1 MHLFKLFHA
10 VKEGTTSEKVAFW
23 RLCKSVATANG
34 APAPVGL
41 TKVALDI
48 WADAYESGANPGA
61 DRAMREAF
69 AGSFGCAVVAE
80 NELSKLAAD
89 GLLSSDEF
97 EKVAAWV
104 AESAVNDLVELTRGV
119 EKQALFGF
127 GKGPAPHAAPA
138 AKMPPLTVRQFEQLL
153 QQGTPGIRVGRSSY
167 DPDVLHAVEE
177 HPEHG
182 LMVHAYPTSILEE
195 VASDPE
201 FRKSVAENASGG
213 PNYTEQDFGY
223 KLADIMQGLDQGG
236 QPPMNA
242 DVQGPPAGEPP
253 GKPEMIA
260 EPSSEAQDGLEGVD
274 KAHQVV
280 DNMIFLAQQVQMPQ
294 LAQELEQNRD
304 SLAAHF
310 SDGNAYLPPELQ
322 HHFVQSEHAEAFMKK
337 YKQRFGVVGGGSKKV
352 ADFSYGP
359 VDYASD
365 GLTAAATIG
374 GGIRGGNHGK
384 YLRGAIRGAGGS
396 LLGRVGGVIAGNAL
410 MDVHPTLDN
419 EYLRLALESV
429 GGVAGA
435 HLATKKYLSS
445 PEEAAAREESQK
457 NAALSKKVA
466 DYDPTPMDYANDAL
480 TGAAAIGGGIRGG
493 NHGKYLRGAMRGVGG
508 SVLGRLGGTV
518 AGNALKSVHPTLDNE
533 HLRAVLEMLGG
544 ATGAHLAT
552 KK

>member
-34 APAPVGL
+34 VPAPVGL
-41 TKVALDI
+41 TKVALGI

-89 GLLSSDEF
+89 GMLSSDEF
-97 EKVAAWV
+97 EKCAAWV
-104 AESAVNDLVELTRGV
+104 AESAVNDLVELTRGA

-127 GKGPAPHAAPA
+127 GKGSSPKKAPS
-138 AKMPPLTVRQFEQLL
+138 AKLPPLTVRQFEELL
-153 QQGTPGIRVGRSSY
+153 QQGTPGMRVGRSSY
-167 DPDVLHAVEE
+167 DPDVLHAVED

-182 LMVHAYPTSILEE
+182 LMVHTYPTSILEE

-201 FRKSVAENASGG
+201 MLKSVAMGASGG

-242 DVQGPPAGEPP
+242 DVQGPPAGDPP

-260 EPSSEAQDGLEGVD
+260 DPSSGAQDGLEGVD

-352 ADFSYGP
+352 AD
-359 VDYASD
+359 
-365 GLTAAATIG
+365 
-374 GGIRGGNHGK
+374 
-384 YLRGAIRGAGGS
+384 
-396 LLGRVGGVIAGNAL
+396 
-410 MDVHPTLDN
+410 
-419 EYLRLALESV
+419 
-429 GGVAGA
+429 
-435 HLATKKYLSS
+435 
-445 PEEAAAREESQK
+445 
-457 NAALSKKVA
+457 
-466 DYDPTPMDYANDAL
+466 YDPTPMDYANDAL

-508 SVLGRLGGTV
+508 NVLGRLGGTV

-533 HLRAVLEMLGG
+533 SLRRVLEMLGG

-552 KK
+552 KKYLSPPEEMAAWEESQKKASFSNRPPQTNHLLAALKSR